1 MLRIRDNIT
10 NLHIGEVYMD
20 AQTRQV
26 YGVIEEG
33 THTKLVSDFDLK
45 LSEEGFRNFD
55 PKISDEEIEEI
66 NRLLSSGIIIDES
79 EIEPILL
86 NLAEYMNNRGKL

>member
-1 MLRIRDNIT
+1 MFRIRDNIT

-20 AQTRQV
+20 AQTGQV
-26 YGVIEEG
+26 YVVIEEG
-33 THTKLVSDFDLK
+33 KPVLLVSDFDLK
-45 LSEEGFRNFD
+45 LAEEGSRNFD
-55 PKISDEEIEEI
+55 SKISDEEIEEI